1 MKLCMACFCAVL
13 LVLTGLS
20 FCRTAIAADEDKGC
34 IVVTGLDSNG
44 KDLTDSD
51 VYLEQDDGRGGW
63 KKPDGTT
70 KKHVGKADKG
80 EAKIC
85 GLKSGTKYRV
95 IARKDGD
102 DNEGKWQVFVFQPDQ
117 KTKQMSVVV
126 SIKMKAKRTPNNQPG
141 PSTRPAVS
149 GKSAIGTEHPFSH
162 YGVGVV
168 VSAER

>member
-1 MKLCMACFCAVL
+1 MKVSMACFCAVL
-13 LVLTGLS
+13 LVSFGLS
-20 FCRTAIAADEDKGC
+20 FCRTAIAADGDKGC

-70 KKHVGKADKG
+70 KKHVGKSDKG

-95 IARKDGD
+95 IARKDSD
-102 DNEGKWQVFVFQPDQ
+102 DNEGNWQVFVFQPDQ

-149 GKSAIGTEHPFSH
+149 GKSATGTGHPFEN
-162 YGVGVV
+162 YAGGV
-168 VSAER
+168 APR